1 MMLRYS
7 LDEEAAADAIDAA
20 IKKAMANG
28 YRTGDLAAY
37 DCKEKVN
44 CSQMGDIIA
53 SYI

>member
-1 MMLRYS
+1 LNE
-7 LDEEAAADAIDAA
+7 DKAADAIDAA
-20 IKKAMANG
+20 IKRAMSEG

-53 SYI
+53 KYV